1 MIKSYDSGF
10 YRSCLPFARGD
21 RPAELLIRNARIANV
36 FSLEYEL
43 ADVAVAQGIVV
54 GVGSGYE
61 GLETVDA
68 TGKVLIPGMI
78 DGHVHIESAMLTP
91 ARFAEAVVPRG
102 TAAVMADPHEIANV
116 WGTAGVIAMWRNAQ
130 EAPLDFFWGAPS
142 CVPASDF
149 ETCRTPLSHEELA
162 RLFTDGVCQHLGEMM
177 NFPAVIDGDAAV
189 WAKLAAAGERP
200 LTAHSPGLGG
210 KDLCAYL
217 LSGCLADHETTRYEE
232 GLEKL
237 RRGGWIMLR
246 AGAAANDLPAL
257 APLVVENPARSSRC
271 LVVSD
276 DLTPTALA
284 AEGHMDAKLR
294 AMIRLGIEPL
304 TALRM
309 ITLSPAEYFKL
320 PRRGGIA
327 PGWLAD
333 MALVDSL
340 ESCQVEKVWK
350 NGRLVAQNGQLC
362 KTISTDFPAGEISPP
377 APVPATA
384 IRIEMPPDKQKI
396 RAIGWRSGSLL
407 TESLTVAP
415 KVENNLVVADP
426 GQDIAKLVVQ
436 ERNRNTGRVAV
447 GLVQG
452 LGLKCGALGASVA
465 HDAHPF
471 IVAGAEDE
479 SILRALTWL
488 RENGGG
494 FVACRQDRILA
505 ALPLPIAGLMTDKP
519 LPEVAAALR
528 EVDTAALT
536 LGITG
541 AHPCMALSFL
551 SLSVIPSLKLTD
563 WGYVDLGRG
572 GIQERFR
579 N

>member
-232 GLEKL
+232 SLEKL

-327 PGWLAD
+327 PGWQAD

-362 KTISTDFPAGEISPP
+362 TTISTDFPAGEISPP

>member
-362 KTISTDFPAGEISPP
+362 TTISTDFPAGEISPP
-377 APVPATA
+377 APVPVTA

>member
-1 MIKSYDSGF
+1 MISNRF
-10 YRSCLPFARGD
+10 YQSCLPFARGD

-36 FSLEYEL
+36 FSLEYEQ
-43 ADVAVAQGIVV
+43 ADVAVAQGIIV

-68 TGKVLIPGMI
+68 AGKVLIPGMI
-78 DGHVHIESAMLTP
+78 DGHIHIESTLLTP

-116 WGTAGVIAMWRNAQ
+116 WGNAGIIAMRRNAR
-130 EAPLDFFWGAPS
+130 ELPLDFFWGASS

-149 ETCRTPLSHEELA
+149 ETCREALSAEDLT
-162 RLFTDGVCQHLGEMM
+162 RLFTEGTCQHLGEMM
-177 NFPAVIDGDAAV
+177 NFPAVIGGDEAV
-189 WAKLAAAGERP
+189 WAKLAAAKERP
-200 LTAHSPGLGG
+200 LTGHFPGLGG
-210 KDLCAYL
+210 RELCAYL

-237 RRGGWIMLR
+237 RRGAWLMLR

-257 APLVVENPARSSRC
+257 APLVAENPARSSRC
-271 LVVSD
+271 MTVSD

-350 NGRLVAQNGQLC
+350 NGRLVAQNGRLR
-362 KTISTDFPAGEISPP
+362 TAFDTDFSSGEIS
-377 APVPATA
+377 APSPVAAAA
-384 IRIEMPPDKQKI
+384 IQIEMPRDKEQV
-396 RAIGWRSGSLL
+396 RVIGWRSGSLL
-407 TESLTVAP
+407 TESLSIVP
-415 KVENNLVVADP
+415 KVENHRVVADP
-426 GQDIAKLVVQ
+426 GRNIVKLVVQ

-471 IVAGAEDE
+471 IVAGADDP

-494 FVACRQDRILA
+494 LVACCQDRILA
-505 ALPLPIAGLMTDKP
+505 ALPLPIAGLMSDKP

-528 EVDTAALT
+528 EVDAAALK

-541 AHPCMALSFL
+541 SHPCMALSFL

-563 WGYVDLGRG
+563 WGYVDLSRG
-572 GIQERFR
+572 GLQERFLD
-579 N
+579 

>member
-1 MIKSYDSGF
+1 MISNRF
-10 YRSCLPFARGD
+10 YQSCLPFARGD

-36 FSLEYEL
+36 FSLEYEQ
-43 ADVAVAQGIVV
+43 ADVAVAQGIIV

-68 TGKVLIPGMI
+68 AGKVLIPGLI
-78 DGHVHIESAMLTP
+78 DGHIHIESTLLTP

-116 WGTAGVIAMWRNAQ
+116 WGNAGFIAMWRNAR
-130 EAPLDFFWGAPS
+130 ELPLDFFWGASS

-149 ETCRTPLSHEELA
+149 ETCREALSAEDLT
-162 RLFTDGVCQHLGEMM
+162 RLFTEGTCQHLGEMM
-177 NFPAVIDGDAAV
+177 NFPAVIGGDEAV
-189 WAKLAAAGERP
+189 WAKLAAAKERP
-200 LTAHSPGLGG
+200 LTGHFPGLGG
-210 KDLCAYL
+210 KELCAYL

-237 RRGGWIMLR
+237 RRGAWLMLR

-257 APLVVENPARSSRC
+257 APLVAENPARSSRC
-271 LVVSD
+271 MTVSD

-350 NGRLVAQNGQLC
+350 NGRLVAQNGRLR
-362 KTISTDFPAGEISPP
+362 TAFDTDFSSGEIS
-377 APVPATA
+377 APSPVAAAA
-384 IRIEMPPDKQKI
+384 IQIEMPRDKEQV
-396 RAIGWRSGSLL
+396 RVIGWRSGSLL
-407 TESLTVAP
+407 TESLSIVP
-415 KVENNLVVADP
+415 KVENHRVVADP
-426 GQDIAKLVVQ
+426 GRNIVKLVVQ

-452 LGLKCGALGASVA
+452 LGLICGALGASVA

-471 IVAGAEDE
+471 IVAGADDP

-494 FVACRQDRILA
+494 LVACCQDRILA
-505 ALPLPIAGLMTDKP
+505 ALPLPIAGLMSDKP

-528 EVDTAALT
+528 EVDAAALK

-541 AHPCMALSFL
+541 SHPCMALSFL

-563 WGYVDLGRG
+563 WGYVDLSQDGL
-572 GIQERFR
+572 QERFLD
-579 N
+579 

>member
-1 MIKSYDSGF
+1 M
-10 YRSCLPFARGD
+10 PFARGD

-36 FSLEYEL
+36 FSLEYEQ
-43 ADVAVAQGIVV
+43 ADVAVAQGMIV

-68 TGKVLIPGMI
+68 AGKVLIPGMI
-78 DGHVHIESAMLTP
+78 DGHIHIESSLLTP
-91 ARFAEAVVPRG
+91 ARFAAAVVPRG

-116 WGTAGVIAMWRNAQ
+116 WGTAGIIAMWRNAR
-130 EAPLDFFWGAPS
+130 ELPLNFFWGAPS

-149 ETCRTPLSHEELA
+149 ETCREPLSAEDLT
-162 RLFTDGVCQHLGEMM
+162 RLFTDGICQHLGEMM
-177 NFPAVIDGDAAV
+177 NFPAVIGGDEAV
-189 WAKLAAAGERP
+189 WAKLAAAGDRP
-200 LTAHSPGLGG
+200 LTAHSPGLRGRE
-210 KDLCAYL
+210 LCAYL

-237 RRGGWIMLR
+237 RRGGWVMLR

-257 APLVVENPARSSRC
+257 APLVAENPARSSRC
-271 LVVSD
+271 MTVSD

-284 AEGHMDAKLR
+284 ADGHMDAKLC
-294 AMIRLGIEPL
+294 AMIRLGIDPL

-362 KTISTDFPAGEISPP
+362 TTIDPDFPSAEISPP
-377 APVPATA
+377 SPVSAAA
-384 IRIEMPPDKQKI
+384 IQIEMPRDKEQI
-396 RAIGWRSGSLL
+396 RVIGWRSGSLL
-407 TESLTVAP
+407 TESLSLAP
-415 KVENNLVVADP
+415 TVENNRVVADP
-426 GQDIAKLVVQ
+426 GRDIAKLVVQ
-436 ERNRNTGRVAV
+436 ERNRNMGRVAV

-452 LGLKCGALGASVA
+452 LGMKYGALGASVA

-471 IVAGAEDE
+471 IVAGADDP
-479 SILRALTWL
+479 SILLALTWL
-488 RENGGG
+488 RGNGGG
-494 FVACRQDRILA
+494 LVACCQDRILA
-505 ALPLPIAGLMTDKP
+505 ALPLPIAGLMSDKP

-528 EVDTAALT
+528 EVDSAALK

-541 AHPCMALSFL
+541 VHPCMALSFL

-563 WGYVDLGRG
+563 WGYVDLGQG

>member
-257 APLVVENPARSSRC
+257 APLVVEMPARSSRC

-362 KTISTDFPAGEISPP
+362 TTISTDFPAGEISPP

>member
-1 MIKSYDSGF
+1 MIRNYDSGF

-36 FSLEYEL
+36 FSLEYEQ

-61 GLETVDA
+61 GLKTVDA

-91 ARFAEAVVPRG
+91 ARFAAAVVPRG

-116 WGTAGVIAMWRNAQ
+116 WGAAGVIAMWRNAR

-149 ETCRTPLSHEELA
+149 ETCRAPLSDEELTC
-162 RLFTDGVCQHLGEMM
+162 LFNDGVCQHLGEMM
-177 NFPAVIDGDAAV
+177 NFPAVIDGDGVV

-200 LTAHSPGLGG
+200 LTAHSPGVGG
-210 KDLCAYL
+210 KNLCAYL

-271 LVVSD
+271 MVVSD
-276 DLTPTALA
+276 DLTPTALVTD
-284 AEGHMDAKLR
+284 GHMDAKLR

-304 TALRM
+304 AALRM
-309 ITLSPAEYFKL
+309 VTLSPAEYFQL

-333 MALVDSL
+333 LALVDSL

-350 NGRLVAQNGQLC
+350 NGRLVVQNGQLC
-362 KTISTDFPAGEISPP
+362 TSISTDFRSGEISPP
-377 APVPATA
+377 SSVSAAA
-384 IRIEMPPDKQKI
+384 IQIEMPPDKQII

-407 TESLTVAP
+407 TESLTIAP
-415 KVENNLVVADP
+415 TVENNLVVADP

-447 GLVQG
+447 GLVKG
-452 LGLKCGALGASVA
+452 LGLKIGALGASVA
-465 HDAHPF
+465 HDSHPF

-494 FVACRQDRILA
+494 LVACRPDRILA
-505 ALPLPIAGLMTDKP
+505 ALPLPIAGLMSNTP

-528 EVDTAALT
+528 EVDAAALT
-536 LGITG
+536 LGIAG

-563 WGYVDLGRG
+563 RG
-572 GIQERFR
+572 MWI
-579 N
+579 

>member
-1 MIKSYDSGF
+1 M
-10 YRSCLPFARGD
+10 
-21 RPAELLIRNARIANV
+21 
-36 FSLEYEL
+36 
-43 ADVAVAQGIVV
+43 
-54 GVGSGYE
+54 
-61 GLETVDA
+61 
-68 TGKVLIPGMI
+68 
-78 DGHVHIESAMLTP
+78 
-91 ARFAEAVVPRG
+91 
-102 TAAVMADPHEIANV
+102 
-116 WGTAGVIAMWRNAQ
+116 
-130 EAPLDFFWGAPS
+130 
-142 CVPASDF
+142 
-149 ETCRTPLSHEELA
+149 
-162 RLFTDGVCQHLGEMM
+162 GEMM
-177 NFPAVIDGDAAV
+177 NFPAVIDGDEAV

-210 KDLCAYL
+210 KELCAYL

-246 AGAAANDLPAL
+246 AGAAANDLPVL
-257 APLVVENPARSSRC
+257 APLVVENPARSSHC

-284 AEGHMDAKLR
+284 TEGHMDSKMR

-309 ITLSPAEYFKL
+309 VTLSPAEYFKL

-350 NGRLVAQNGQLC
+350 NGRMVAQNGRLC
-362 KTISTDFPAGEISPP
+362 TPPSTDFAVGASFSPE
-377 APVPATA
+377 PVPASA

-407 TESLTVAP
+407 TESLVIAP
-415 KVENNLVVADP
+415 KVEDNLVVADP
-426 GQDIAKLVVQ
+426 VQDIVKLVVQ

-447 GLVQG
+447 GLVKG
-452 LGLKCGALGASVA
+452 LGLKIGALGASVA

-471 IVAGAEDE
+471 MVAGAEDE

-505 ALPLPIAGLMTDKP
+505 ALPLPIAGLMSNVA

-528 EVDTAALT
+528 DVDSAALT

-541 AHPCMALSFL
+541 PHPCMALSFL

-563 WGYVDLGRG
+563 RGYVDLTQG
-572 GIQERFR
+572 GLQERFLD
-579 N
+579 

>member
-116 WGTAGVIAMWRNAQ
+116 WGTAGVIAMWRNTQ

-142 CVPASDF
+142 CVPASNF

-362 KTISTDFPAGEISPP
+362 TTIRTDFPAGEISPP
-377 APVPATA
+377 APVPAA

>member
-1 MIKSYDSGF
+1 MIKSFDSGF

-61 GLETVDA
+61 GLETIDA

-177 NFPAVIDGDAAV
+177 NFPAVIGGDEAV
-189 WAKLAAAGERP
+189 WAKLAAAGDRP
-200 LTAHSPGLGG
+200 LTAHSPGLAG
-210 KDLCAYL
+210 KDLCTYL

-246 AGAAANDLPAL
+246 AGAAANDLPIL
-257 APLVVENPARSSRC
+257 ASLVVENPARSSRC
-271 LVVSD
+271 MVVSD

-284 AEGHMDAKLR
+284 TDGHMDTKLR

-304 TALRM
+304 IALRM
-309 ITLSPAEYFKL
+309 VTLSPAEYFKL

-333 MALVDSL
+333 LALVDSL

-362 KTISTDFPAGEISPP
+362 TTINTDFLSGEISPP
-377 APVPATA
+377 SPVPATA
-384 IRIEMPPDKQKI
+384 IQIETPSDKQKI

-407 TESLTVAP
+407 TESLIITPTV
-415 KVENNLVVADP
+415 EDNLVVADP

-471 IVAGAEDE
+471 IVAGMEDA

-494 FVACRQDRILA
+494 FWRRYHCR
-505 ALPLPIAGLMTDKP
+505 LPA
-519 LPEVAAALR
+519 
-528 EVDTAALT
+528 
-536 LGITG
+536 
-541 AHPCMALSFL
+541 
-551 SLSVIPSLKLTD
+551 
-563 WGYVDLGRG
+563 
-572 GIQERFR
+572 
-579 N
+579 

>member
-116 WGTAGVIAMWRNAQ
+116 WGTAGVIAMWRNTQ

-232 GLEKL
+232 SLEKL

-327 PGWLAD
+327 PGWQAD

-362 KTISTDFPAGEISPP
+362 TTISTDFPAGEISPP

>member
-1 MIKSYDSGF
+1 MIKSFDSGF

-61 GLETVDA
+61 GLETIDA

-149 ETCRTPLSHEELA
+149 ETCRTPLSDEELV

-177 NFPAVIDGDAAV
+177 NFPAVIGGDEAV
-189 WAKLAAAGERP
+189 WAKLAAAGDRP
-200 LTAHSPGLGG
+200 LTAHSPGLAG
-210 KDLCAYL
+210 KDLCTYL

-246 AGAAANDLPAL
+246 AGAAANDLPIL
-257 APLVVENPARSSRC
+257 ASLVVENPARSSRC
-271 LVVSD
+271 MVVSD

-284 AEGHMDAKLR
+284 TDGHMDTKLR

-304 TALRM
+304 IALRM
-309 ITLSPAEYFKL
+309 VTLSPAEYFKL

-333 MALVDSL
+333 LALVDSL

-362 KTISTDFPAGEISPP
+362 TTINTDFLSGEISPP
-377 APVPATA
+377 SPVPATA
-384 IRIEMPPDKQKI
+384 IQIETPSDKQKI

-407 TESLTVAP
+407 TESLIITPTV
-415 KVENNLVVADP
+415 EDNLVVADP

-471 IVAGAEDE
+471 IVAGMEDA

-494 FVACRQDRILA
+494 LVACRQDRILA
-505 ALPLPIAGLMTDKP
+505 ALPLPIAGLMSNTP

-528 EVDTAALT
+528 EVDAAVLT

-563 WGYVDLGRG
+563 RGYVDLTQG
-572 GIQERFR
+572 GLQERFLE
-579 N
+579 